1 MKDYELDYIIGYLKD
16 KLQYDSID
24 VVCIRDKLILRY
36 KWEFINIDVEV
47 DYNHI
52 DYDILQISRACKRL
66 ICNKVLS
73 LINKEER

>member
-24 VVCIRDKLILRY
+24 AVCIIDKLIVRY
-36 KWEFINIDVEV
+36 KWEFFNIDVEV

-52 DYDILQISRACKRL
+52 DYDILQISSTCKRL

-73 LINKEER
+73 LMHKEQ